1 MGNADRGRLR
11 TWASKER
18 WWIACREPILGD
30 SVSCRCLFRH
40 PLMLTC
46 LLLPPPPDT
55 AGASPTKVC
64 KKGQAPVV
72 KGEHT
77 KCRKCRPNTYSD
89 DGLSCKR
96 CPQGTSSRKGA
107 AACKT

>member
-1 MGNADRGRLR
+1 
-11 TWASKER
+11 
-18 WWIACREPILGD
+18 
-30 SVSCRCLFRH
+30 
-40 PLMLTC
+40 MLTR
-46 LLLPPPPDT
+46 LLHPPTT

-77 KCRKCRPNTYSD
+77 KCRKCRRNTYSD

-96 CPQGTSSRKGA
+96 CPQGTTSRKGA